1 MRLRTRF
8 LDRQR
13 SLKRQSVFVIAVLLF
28 LDVWNAPSACAQD
41 RTNTPTS
48 ASDLA
53 LQNLSRVAASAA
65 EIRAVLAKDVGLM
78 VELKHWVAR
87 DATEHGQIV
96 TDSDLTSDGIFRRLE
111 TDLQFRSIATA
122 LVQQYGY
129 LVPKLNPDSDSG
141 KEHELLLQ
149 ERVRHLAQNQQQEE
163 LARAHQRGIQSPRDD
178 AQCDPQLDR
187 GCNASQTRAP
197 ASGNSRQGSQPE
209 QQPSGAPSPE
219 PNFPS
224 LPSEDPNPIMRAQL
238 TQTAEDPAS
247 QFSQLPS
254 PGSYEF
260 AQPFNSINV
269 SPPENLGSET
279 AGANRL
285 SGPILASGNSNAG
298 SASDGL
304 LAAYGVGTNPAN
316 GNLPDMSGTGSA
328 ENFPFA
334 PLGAPMGAAMHP
346 RSSAAPIPEP
356 PGMIRKQ
363 NPYESIPSLYDMYVQ
378 AVPRPV
384 APRRFGADVFENG
397 TRDSQLIPMDLP
409 AGPDYVVG
417 PGDGLSVDLWGSVSQ
432 RFYRMVDREGRVS
445 LPEVGPILVSG
456 KSLAAVQQNVQQIL
470 RTQFREVS
478 ADVSLARLRTIRV
491 YEVGDVA
498 NPGAYDISS
507 LSTPLNALFAA
518 GGPTPRGSMR
528 ILKHYRGAQLVETV
542 DLYDLLLHG
551 VKADLQRLENGDTV
565 QVPPIG
571 PEVTVEGMVRRP
583 AVYELRDENTLAS
596 VLELAGGLLPAA
608 ALGHVEV
615 QRMVAHDKQTML
627 SVDIPEIENAAE
639 VTKKLESFEIRDGDR
654 IRIYPIAPYNQDA
667 IYIEGHVARPGRY
680 SYHAGMRLSDV
691 LSSYKDLLPEP
702 AAQYA
707 EIIRL
712 NAPDFHPSVESFDL
726 AAALADSAQSPV
738 LHAMDTVRIF
748 SRFDFEN
755 PPSVSIGGGVRA
767 PGTYQTSGQIRL
779 SDAVHL
785 AGGLTPDAQT
795 ADAQVFRYSP
805 DGKFKIFSVGLSQ
818 ALAGDPVENIFLQ
831 PRDRLLIHRNPDAAD
846 PATVYI
852 QGEVTKPGRYPLAQG
867 MRVSDLIRLGGG
879 FKNSADLE
887 AADLIEYPLQN
898 RGAGNGAHHEV
909 RISAALADAPTE
921 NLTLHNGDTL
931 TIRQI
936 SGWNDL
942 GASINI
948 SGEVAHPGNYGIR
961 PGERL
966 SSVLARAGGFLPT
979 AYPKGAVFERED
991 VRALEQKNR
1000 EGLIERIR
1008 MESTSFK
1015 TSLQE
1020 SAQDQAALAQQS
1032 LNQRNAEIAALQQ
1045 APVPGRLVVRLPGSL
1060 LRFAGSPDDIEVR
1073 RGDSLFVPKRPEF
1086 VIVSGQVY
1094 NSNALTYRPRRDA
1107 RWYLRQA
1114 GGPTDQGNIKM
1125 VFIIRASGA
1134 VVSSQGNALWNGGVL
1149 STAIE
1154 PGDAIVVPEKAIG
1167 GSNGWKNLIAV
1178 AQLAEAAAT
1187 TAFIATH

>member
-1 MRLRTRF
+1 
-8 LDRQR
+8 
-13 SLKRQSVFVIAVLLF
+13 
-28 LDVWNAPSACAQD
+28 
-41 RTNTPTS
+41 
-48 ASDLA
+48 
-53 LQNLSRVAASAA
+53 
-65 EIRAVLAKDVGLM
+65 
-78 VELKHWVAR
+78 
-87 DATEHGQIV
+87 
-96 TDSDLTSDGIFRRLE
+96 
-111 TDLQFRSIATA
+111 
-122 LVQQYGY
+122 
-129 LVPKLNPDSDSG
+129 
-141 KEHELLLQ
+141 
-149 ERVRHLAQNQQQEE
+149 
-163 LARAHQRGIQSPRDD
+163 
-178 AQCDPQLDR
+178 
-187 GCNASQTRAP
+187 
-197 ASGNSRQGSQPE
+197 
-209 QQPSGAPSPE
+209 
-219 PNFPS
+219 
-224 LPSEDPNPIMRAQL
+224 
-238 TQTAEDPAS
+238 
-247 QFSQLPS
+247 
-254 PGSYEF
+254 
-260 AQPFNSINV
+260 
-269 SPPENLGSET
+269 
-279 AGANRL
+279 
-285 SGPILASGNSNAG
+285 
-298 SASDGL
+298 
-304 LAAYGVGTNPAN
+304 
-316 GNLPDMSGTGSA
+316 
-328 ENFPFA
+328 
-334 PLGAPMGAAMHP
+334 
-346 RSSAAPIPEP
+346 
-356 PGMIRKQ
+356 
-363 NPYESIPSLYDMYVQ
+363 
-378 AVPRPV
+378 
-384 APRRFGADVFENG
+384 
-397 TRDSQLIPMDLP
+397 
-409 AGPDYVVG
+409 
-417 PGDGLSVDLWGSVSQ
+417 
-432 RFYRMVDREGRVS
+432 
-445 LPEVGPILVSG
+445 
-456 KSLAAVQQNVQQIL
+456 
-470 RTQFREVS
+470 
-478 ADVSLARLRTIRV
+478 
-491 YEVGDVA
+491 
-498 NPGAYDISS
+498 
-507 LSTPLNALFAA
+507 
-518 GGPTPRGSMR
+518 
-528 ILKHYRGAQLVETV
+528 
-542 DLYDLLLHG
+542 
-551 VKADLQRLENGDTV
+551 
-565 QVPPIG
+565 
-571 PEVTVEGMVRRP
+571 
-583 AVYELRDENTLAS
+583 
-596 VLELAGGLLPAA
+596 
-608 ALGHVEV
+608 
-615 QRMVAHDKQTML
+615 
-627 SVDIPEIENAAE
+627 VDIPEIENAAE

>member
-1 MRLRTRF
+1 VRPGIPF

-13 SLKRQSVFVIAVLLF
+13 KLKRRSLFVVAGLLF
-28 LDVWNAPSACAQD
+28 VNVLTAPAVRAQEW
-41 RTNTPTS
+41 TSNTTP

-53 LQNLSRVAASAA
+53 FQNLSRVAASAA
-65 EIRAVLAKDVGLM
+65 EIRAVLAKDAGLM

-87 DATEHGQIV
+87 DATEHGQVV
-96 TDSDLTSDGIFRRLE
+96 TDSDLTNDGIFVRLE
-111 TDLQFRSIATA
+111 TDIQFRSIATA

-149 ERVRHLAQNQQQEE
+149 ERVKWLAQSQQGEE
-163 LARAHQRGIQSPRDD
+163 LAQARQRGIQSPRNVG
-178 AQCDPQLDR
+178 QCDPQLDQS
-187 GCNASQTRAP
+187 CNASQTRSP
-197 ASGNSRQGSQPE
+197 ASGVFRQGAPLGE
-209 QQPSGAPSPE
+209 PPSGTATPE
-219 PNFPS
+219 PNFPN
-224 LPSEDPNPIMRAQL
+224 LPSGDANPMLRTQL
-238 TQTAEDPAS
+238 TQTAEDPGS
-247 QFSQLPS
+247 MFSQLPL
-254 PGSYEF
+254 PGSPES
-260 AQPFNSINV
+260 ARPFNSVNV
-269 SPPENLGSET
+269 SSSEPLGSET
-279 AGANRL
+279 AGAERSSRALL
-285 SGPILASGNSNAG
+285 SGRNSNAG
-298 SASDGL
+298 SADDGL
-304 LAAYGVGTNPAN
+304 LAAYGMGTNPAN
-316 GNLPDMSGTGSA
+316 GNLPDASGIRGA
-328 ENFPFA
+328 GNIPLA
-334 PLGAPMGAAMHP
+334 PLGTPAAGAMQP
-346 RSSAAPIPEP
+346 RSSAVPFSEP
-356 PGMIRKQ
+356 PEMIRRQ
-363 NPYESIPSLYDMYVQ
+363 SPYVSIPSLYDMYVQ
-378 AVPRPV
+378 AVTRPV
-384 APRRFGADVFENG
+384 TPRRFGADVFENG

-417 PGDGLSVDLWGSVSQ
+417 PGDGLSVDLWGGISQ
-432 RFYRMVDREGRVS
+432 RFYRVVDREGRVS

-456 KSLAAVQQNVQQIL
+456 KSLAAVQQNLQQIL
-470 RTQFREVS
+470 RTQFRNVS

-491 YEVGDVA
+491 YEVGDVT

-528 ILKHYRGAQLVETV
+528 ILKHYRGTQLVETV

-565 QVPPIG
+565 QVPSIG

-583 AVYELRDENTLAS
+583 AIYELREEKTLAS

-608 ALGHVEV
+608 ALRHVEV

-627 SVDIPEIENAAE
+627 SVDLREIENPAE
-639 VTKKLESFEIRDGDR
+639 VMKRLDSFEIHDGDR

-667 IYIEGHVARPGRY
+667 IFVEGHVARPGRY
-680 SYHAGMRLSDV
+680 SYRAGMRVTDV

-726 AAALADSAQSPV
+726 AAALADPAQSPV

-755 PPSVSIGGGVRA
+755 PPTVSIGGGVRA

-795 ADAQVFRYSP
+795 GDAQVFRYSP
-805 DGKFKIFSVGLSQ
+805 DGKLKIFSVGLGQ

-852 QGEVTKPGRYPLAQG
+852 QGEVMKPGRYPLAQG

-887 AADLIEYPLQN
+887 MADLIEYPLQN
-898 RGAGNGAHHEV
+898 KSASGGAHHEV
-909 RISAALADAPTE
+909 RISAALADAPAE

-931 TIRQI
+931 TIRQL
-936 SGWNDL
+936 SGWNEL
-942 GASINI
+942 GASV
-948 SGEVAHPGNYGIR
+948 SVRGEVGHPGNYGIR

-979 AYPKGAVFERED
+979 AYPKGIVFERED
-991 VRALEQKNR
+991 VRELEQKNR
-1000 EGLIERIR
+1000 EELIERIR

-1015 TSLQE
+1015 TSIQDT
-1020 SAQDQAALAQQS
+1020 AQDQAALAQQS
-1032 LNQRNAEIAALQQ
+1032 MNQRNAEIAALEQ
-1045 APVPGRLVVRLPGSL
+1045 APVAGRLVVRLPGNFA
-1060 LRFAGSPDDIEVR
+1060 RFPGSPDDIELR
-1073 RGDSLFVPKRPEF
+1073 RGDSLFIPKRPEF

-1094 NSNALTYRPRRDA
+1094 NSNALTYQARRNA

-1125 VFIIRASGA
+1125 VFIIRANGA
-1134 VVSSQGNALWNGGVL
+1134 VVSSQGSALWNGGVL
-1149 STAIE
+1149 STVIE

-1167 GSNGWKNLIAV
+1167 GSNSWKNLIAV

>member
-1 MRLRTRF
+1 MRPRTRL
-8 LDRQR
+8 LDRQG
-13 SLKRQSVFVIAVLLF
+13 SLKRQSIFAIAVFLL
-28 LDVWNAPSACAQD
+28 LDAWNTPSACAQE
-41 RTNTPTS
+41 RTNAATS

-53 LQNLSRVAASAA
+53 LQNQSRVAASAE
-65 EIRAVLAKDVGLM
+65 EIKTVLAKDAGLM

-96 TDSDLTSDGIFRRLE
+96 TDSDLTTDGIFRRLE

-149 ERVRHLAQNQQQEE
+149 ERVRRLAQNQEQGE
-163 LARAHQRGIQSPRDD
+163 LAQANRRGTQSPRNN

-187 GCNASQTRAP
+187 GCNASQARAP
-197 ASGNSRQGSQPE
+197 ASGSSRQGSRPE
-209 QQPSGAPSPE
+209 QQPSSAPSPD

-224 LPSEDPNPIMRAQL
+224 LPSEDSSPILRTQL
-238 TQTAEDPAS
+238 TQTAEDPAGR
-247 QFSQLPS
+247 FSQLPL
-254 PGSYEF
+254 PGSYES
-260 AQPFNSINV
+260 AQPFDIANV
-269 SPPENLGSET
+269 RPPENPGSES
-279 AGANRL
+279 AGANLL
-285 SGPILASGNSNAG
+285 SGPVLAGGNSNGG

-304 LAAYGVGTNPAN
+304 LAAYGVGTSSAN
-316 GNLPDMSGTGSA
+316 GNLPDLSGTDSA
-328 ENFPFA
+328 ANFPFA
-334 PLGAPMGAAMHP
+334 PVGAPMGAAKHP
-346 RSSAAPIPEP
+346 HSSEGLFREP
-356 PGMIRKQ
+356 PGMIRTK

-384 APRRFGADVFENG
+384 APRRFGADVFENA

-432 RFYRMVDREGRVS
+432 RFYRVVDREGRVS
-445 LPEVGPILVSG
+445 LPEVGPVLVSG

-470 RTQFREVS
+470 RTQFREVF

-528 ILKHYRGAQLVETV
+528 ILKHYRGAQIVETV

-571 PEVTVEGMVRRP
+571 PEVTIEGMVRRP
-583 AVYELRDENTLAS
+583 AIYELRDENTLAS

-639 VTKKLESFEIRDGDR
+639 VTKRLESFEIRDGDR

-667 IYIEGHVARPGRY
+667 IFIEGHVVRPGRY
-680 SYHAGMRLSDV
+680 SYRAGMRLSDV

-712 NAPDFHPSVESFDL
+712 NPPDFHPSVESFDL
-726 AAALADSAQSPV
+726 AEALADPAQSPA
-738 LHAMDTVRIF
+738 LHALDTVRIF

-755 PPSVSIGGGVRA
+755 PPTVSVGGGVRV

-779 SDAVHL
+779 ADAVHL

-805 DGKFKIFSVGLSQ
+805 DGKFKILSVGLSQ

-831 PRDRLLIHRNPDAAD
+831 PRDRLLIHRNPGAAD
-846 PATVYI
+846 PATVNI
-852 QGEVTKPGRYPLAQG
+852 QGEVMKPGRYPLAQG

-898 RGAGNGAHHEV
+898 RGAGNGAHHV
-909 RISAALADAPTE
+909 IRISAALADAPAE

-942 GASINI
+942 GASITI
-948 SGEVAHPGNYGIR
+948 RGEVAHPGSYGIR

-966 SSVLARAGGFLPT
+966 SSVLARAGGFSPN
-979 AYPKGAVFERED
+979 AYPKAAVFERED
-991 VRALEQKNR
+991 VREFEQKNR
-1000 EGLIERIR
+1000 EKLIERIR

-1015 TSLQE
+1015 TSIQE
-1020 SAQDQAALAQQS
+1020 TAQDQAALAQQS
-1032 LNQRNAEIAALQQ
+1032 LMQRNAEIAALQQ

-1060 LRFAGSPDDIEVR
+1060 TRFAGSPDDIEVR
-1073 RGDSLFVPKRPEF
+1073 RGDTLYIPKRPEF

-1134 VVSSQGNALWNGGVL
+1134 VVSSQGSALWNGGVL

-1167 GSNGWKNLIAV
+1167 GSNSWKNLIAV

>member
-1 MRLRTRF
+1 VRLRSRF

-28 LDVWNAPSACAQD
+28 LDVWNAPPACAQD
-41 RTNTPTS
+41 RTNTATS

-65 EIRAVLAKDVGLM
+65 EIKAVLAKDTGLM

-96 TDSDLTSDGIFRRLE
+96 TDSDLSSDGIFRRLE

-122 LVQQYGY
+122 LLQQYGY

-149 ERVRHLAQNQQQEE
+149 ERVRWLAQNQQQEE

-187 GCNASQTRAP
+187 GCNAWQTRAP
-197 ASGNSRQGSQPE
+197 ASGSSRQGSRPE

-224 LPSEDPNPIMRAQL
+224 LPSEDPNPILRAQL

-247 QFSQLPS
+247 RFSQLPS
-254 PGSYEF
+254 PGSYES
-260 AQPFNSINV
+260 AQPFNSINL
-269 SPPENLGSET
+269 SPPENLGSGT

-298 SASDGL
+298 SAGDGL
-304 LAAYGVGTNPAN
+304 LAAYGVGTNPAS

-346 RSSAAPIPEP
+346 RSSEVPFREP
-356 PGMIRKQ
+356 PGMIRKK

-432 RFYRMVDREGRVS
+432 RFYRVVDREGRVS
-445 LPEVGPILVSG
+445 LPEVGPVLVSG

-565 QVPPIG
+565 QVPPTG

-583 AVYELRDENTLAS
+583 AIYELRDENTLAS

-639 VTKKLESFEIRDGDR
+639 VTKRLESFEIRDGDR

-667 IYIEGHVARPGRY
+667 IFIEGHVVRPGRY
-680 SYHAGMRLSDV
+680 SYRAGMRLSDV

-712 NAPDFHPSVESFDL
+712 NPPDFHPSVEGFDL
-726 AAALADSAQSPV
+726 AAALADPAQSPA

-755 PPSVSIGGGVRA
+755 PPTVSVGGGVRV

-795 ADAQVFRYSP
+795 SDAQVFRYSP
-805 DGKFKIFSVGLSQ
+805 DGKFKILSVGLSQ

-831 PRDRLLIHRNPDAAD
+831 PRDRLLIHRDPDAAD
-846 PATVYI
+846 PATVNI
-852 QGEVTKPGRYPLAQG
+852 QGEVMKPGRYPLAQG

-909 RISAALADAPTE
+909 RISAALAGAPAE

-942 GASINI
+942 GASVTI
-948 SGEVAHPGNYGIR
+948 SGEVAHPGSYGIR

-991 VRALEQKNR
+991 VRELEQKNR
-1000 EGLIERIR
+1000 EELIERIR

-1015 TSLQE
+1015 TSIQE

-1032 LNQRNAEIAALQQ
+1032 LTQRNAEIAALEQ
-1045 APVPGRLVVRLPGSL
+1045 APVPGRLVVRLPSSL
-1060 LRFAGSPDDIEVR
+1060 ARFAGSPDDIEVR
-1073 RGDSLFVPKRPEF
+1073 RGDSLFIPKRPEF
-1086 VIVSGQVY
+1086 IIVSGQVY
-1094 NSNALTYRPRRDA
+1094 NSNALTYRPRREA

-1125 VFIIRASGA
+1125 AFIIRASGA

-1149 STAIE
+1149 STVIE

-1167 GSNGWKNLIAV
+1167 GSNNWKNLIAV

>member
-8 LDRQR
+8 LDRQH
-13 SLKRQSVFVIAVLLF
+13 SVKRQSVFVIAVFLL
-28 LDVWNAPSACAQD
+28 LDIWNAPSVCAQE
-41 RTNTPTS
+41 RTNAAAN

-53 LQNLSRVAASAA
+53 LQNQTRVAATAT
-65 EIRAVLAKDVGLM
+65 EIKAVLAKDAGLM

-96 TDSDLTSDGIFRRLE
+96 TDSDLTSDGILRRLE
-111 TDLQFRSIATA
+111 TDLQFRSVATA

-129 LVPKLNPDSDSG
+129 LVAKLNPDSDSG

-149 ERVRHLAQNQQQEE
+149 ERVRWLAQNRQQEE
-163 LARAHQRGIQSPRDD
+163 LARAHQRGIQSPRGDE
-178 AQCDPQLDR
+178 QCDPQLDR
-187 GCNASQTRAP
+187 GCNASQTHAP
-197 ASGNSRQGSQPE
+197 ASGSTRQESRPE
-209 QQPSGAPSPE
+209 QQPSGTPSPE
-219 PNFPS
+219 QNFPS
-224 LPSEDPNPIMRAQL
+224 LPSENQNTILRAQL
-238 TQTAEDPAS
+238 TQSAGDPAS
-247 QFSQLPS
+247 RLSQLPL
-254 PGSYEF
+254 PGSYESD
-260 AQPFNSINV
+260 QPFNDLNV
-269 SPPENLGSET
+269 IPPENLGSET
-279 AGANRL
+279 AGVNRL
-285 SGPILASGNSNAG
+285 PGPALAGGNSNAG
-298 SASDGL
+298 SSGDGL
-304 LAAYGVGTNPAN
+304 LAAYGMGTSRAS
-316 GNLPDMSGTGSA
+316 GNLPDMSGTGGT
-328 ENFPFA
+328 EDFPFA

-346 RSSAAPIPEP
+346 RSPEVPFREP
-356 PGMIRKQ
+356 PGMIRKN

-378 AVPRPV
+378 AVPRPA
-384 APRRFGADVFENG
+384 APRRFGADVFENA

-432 RFYRMVDREGRVS
+432 RLYRVVDREGRVS
-445 LPEVGPILVSG
+445 LPEVGPVLVSG
-456 KSLAAVQQNVQQIL
+456 KSLAAVQENVQQIL
-470 RTQFREVS
+470 RTQFREVY

-551 VKADLQRLENGDTV
+551 VKAGLQRLENGDTV

-583 AVYELRDENTLAS
+583 AIYELRDENTLAS

-627 SVDIPEIENAAE
+627 SVDIPETENAAE
-639 VTKKLESFEIRDGDR
+639 VTKRLESFEIRDGDR

-667 IYIEGHVARPGRY
+667 IFIEGHVVRPGRY
-680 SYHAGMRLSDV
+680 SYRAGMRLSDV

-726 AAALADSAQSPV
+726 AAALANPTQSPA

-755 PPSVSIGGGVRA
+755 PPTVSVGGGVRV

-779 SDAVHL
+779 ADAVHL

-805 DGKFKIFSVGLSQ
+805 DGKFKILSVGLSQ

-846 PATVYI
+846 PATVNI
-852 QGEVTKPGRYPLAQG
+852 QGEVMKPGRYPLAQG

-887 AADLIEYPLQN
+887 AADLIEYPLQS

-909 RISAALADAPTE
+909 RISAALADAPAE

-942 GASINI
+942 GASITI
-948 SGEVAHPGNYGIR
+948 RGEVAHPGSYGIR

-966 SSVLARAGGFLPT
+966 SSVLARAGGFSPN

-991 VRALEQKNR
+991 VRDLEQKNR
-1000 EGLIERIR
+1000 EELIERIR

-1015 TSLQE
+1015 TSIQE

-1032 LNQRNAEIAALQQ
+1032 LNATQRRDRRTPVGARARAARGTAAGQPRALCRVSGRYRGAPRRLFVYSQ
-1045 APVPGRLVVRLPGSL
+1045 AAGVRHRQRPGIQLERAHLPAAPRGALVSAPGG
-1060 LRFAGSPDDIEVR
+1060 RPDRPGKHQDGLHHSRQWR
-1073 RGDSLFVPKRPEF
+1073 RGEQPGKR
-1086 VIVSGQVY
+1086 
-1094 NSNALTYRPRRDA
+1094 
-1107 RWYLRQA
+1107 
-1114 GGPTDQGNIKM
+1114 
-1125 VFIIRASGA
+1125 A
-1134 VVSSQGNALWNGGVL
+1134 VEWRSPFHG
-1149 STAIE
+1149 
-1154 PGDAIVVPEKAIG
+1154 
-1167 GSNGWKNLIAV
+1167 
-1178 AQLAEAAAT
+1178 
-1187 TAFIATH
+1187 H

>member
-1 MRLRTRF
+1 
-8 LDRQR
+8 
-13 SLKRQSVFVIAVLLF
+13 
-28 LDVWNAPSACAQD
+28 
-41 RTNTPTS
+41 
-48 ASDLA
+48 
-53 LQNLSRVAASAA
+53 
-65 EIRAVLAKDVGLM
+65 
-78 VELKHWVAR
+78 
-87 DATEHGQIV
+87 
-96 TDSDLTSDGIFRRLE
+96 
-111 TDLQFRSIATA
+111 
-122 LVQQYGY
+122 
-129 LVPKLNPDSDSG
+129 
-141 KEHELLLQ
+141 
-149 ERVRHLAQNQQQEE
+149 
-163 LARAHQRGIQSPRDD
+163 
-178 AQCDPQLDR
+178 
-187 GCNASQTRAP
+187 
-197 ASGNSRQGSQPE
+197 
-209 QQPSGAPSPE
+209 
-219 PNFPS
+219 
-224 LPSEDPNPIMRAQL
+224 
-238 TQTAEDPAS
+238 
-247 QFSQLPS
+247 
-254 PGSYEF
+254 
-260 AQPFNSINV
+260 
-269 SPPENLGSET
+269 
-279 AGANRL
+279 
-285 SGPILASGNSNAG
+285 
-298 SASDGL
+298 
-304 LAAYGVGTNPAN
+304 
-316 GNLPDMSGTGSA
+316 
-328 ENFPFA
+328 
-334 PLGAPMGAAMHP
+334 
-346 RSSAAPIPEP
+346 
-356 PGMIRKQ
+356 MIRKK

-432 RFYRMVDREGRVS
+432 RFYRVVDREGRVS
-445 LPEVGPILVSG
+445 LPEVGPVLVSG

>member
-1 MRLRTRF
+1 L
-8 LDRQR
+8 
-13 SLKRQSVFVIAVLLF
+13 
-28 LDVWNAPSACAQD
+28 
-41 RTNTPTS
+41 
-48 ASDLA
+48 
-53 LQNLSRVAASAA
+53 
-65 EIRAVLAKDVGLM
+65 
-78 VELKHWVAR
+78 
-87 DATEHGQIV
+87 
-96 TDSDLTSDGIFRRLE
+96 
-111 TDLQFRSIATA
+111 
-122 LVQQYGY
+122 
-129 LVPKLNPDSDSG
+129 
-141 KEHELLLQ
+141 
-149 ERVRHLAQNQQQEE
+149 
-163 LARAHQRGIQSPRDD
+163 
-178 AQCDPQLDR
+178 
-187 GCNASQTRAP
+187 
-197 ASGNSRQGSQPE
+197 
-209 QQPSGAPSPE
+209 
-219 PNFPS
+219 
-224 LPSEDPNPIMRAQL
+224 
-238 TQTAEDPAS
+238 
-247 QFSQLPS
+247 
-254 PGSYEF
+254 PGSYESV
-260 AQPFNSINV
+260 QPSNDVNV
-269 SPPENLGSET
+269 IAPENLDSET
-279 AGANRL
+279 AGVNRL
-285 SGPILASGNSNAG
+285 SGPVLAGGNSIAG
-298 SASDGL
+298 DSGDGL
-304 LAAYGVGTNPAN
+304 LAAYGTGMNAAN

-328 ENFPFA
+328 EIFPFA

-346 RSSAAPIPEP
+346 RTSEVPFREP
-356 PGMIRKQ
+356 PGMIRKK
-363 NPYESIPSLYDMYVQ
+363 NPYENIPSLYDMYVQ

-384 APRRFGADVFENG
+384 APRRFGADVFENA

-432 RFYRMVDREGRVS
+432 RFYRVVDREGRVS
-445 LPEVGPILVSG
+445 LPEVGPVLVSG
-456 KSLAAVQQNVQQIL
+456 KSLAAVQENVQQIL

-528 ILKHYRGAQLVETV
+528 ILKHFRGAQLVETV

-551 VKADLQRLENGDTV
+551 VKAGLQRLENGDTV

-583 AVYELRDENTLAS
+583 AIYELRDENTLAS

-639 VTKKLESFEIRDGDR
+639 VTKRLESFEIRDGDR

-667 IYIEGHVARPGRY
+667 IFIEGHVVRPGRY
-680 SYHAGMRLSDV
+680 SYRAGMRLSDV

-726 AAALADSAQSPV
+726 AEALAEPAQSPA

-755 PPSVSIGGGVRA
+755 PPTVSVGGGVRV

-779 SDAVHL
+779 ADAVHL

-805 DGKFKIFSVGLSQ
+805 DGKFKILSVGLSQ

-846 PATVYI
+846 PATVNI
-852 QGEVTKPGRYPLAQG
+852 EGEVMKPGRYPLAQG

-909 RISAALADAPTE
+909 RISAVLADAPAE

-942 GASINI
+942 GASITI
-948 SGEVAHPGNYGIR
+948 RGEVAHPGSYGIR

-991 VRALEQKNR
+991 VRELERKNR
-1000 EGLIERIR
+1000 EELIERIR

-1015 TSLQE
+1015 TSIQE

-1032 LNQRNAEIAALQQ
+1032 LTQRNAEIAALEQ
-1045 APVPGRLVVRLPGSL
+1045 APVPGRLVVRLPGGL
-1060 LRFAGSPDDIEVR
+1060 ARFAGSPDDIEVR
-1073 RGDSLFVPKRPEF
+1073 RDDSLFIPKRPEF

-1094 NSNALTYRPRRDA
+1094 NSNALTYRPRREA
-1107 RWYLRQA
+1107 HWYLRQA

-1125 VFIIRASGA
+1125 AFIIRASGA
-1134 VVSSQGNALWNGGVL
+1134 VVSNQGNALWNGGVL
-1149 STAIE
+1149 STVIE

-1167 GSNGWKNLIAV
+1167 GSNNWKNLIAV